1 MCDGDKQLRLTSV
14 RADEKFLFNLLLQD
28 YSIYCMI
35 CTLCCCEC
43 FPGDS
48 VRVVVYVFRGTWRV
62 NVNDDIL
69 G

>member
-1 MCDGDKQLRLTSV
+1 
-14 RADEKFLFNLLLQD
+14 
-28 YSIYCMI
+28 MI
-35 CTLCCCEC
+35 CTLCSCEC